1 MHIQIVA
8 YKSAL
13 YDEMTD
19 RREDWLRKP
28 IGLTRADFRIQE
40 EEKEIHIAAID
51 AGRVVGVLVLQPQK
65 DQSVKMRQVAVDPKR
80 RGQGI
85 GRALLL
91 FAEAHAKK
99 GGFLVMTCHARETA
113 VSFYEKHGYQTVSH
127 PFEEVGL
134 PHVRMEKRLSDPFL

>member
-1 MHIQIVA
+1 
-8 YKSAL
+8 
-13 YDEMTD
+13 
-19 RREDWLRKP
+19 
-28 IGLTRADFRIQE
+28 
-40 EEKEIHIAAID
+40 
-51 AGRVVGVLVLQPQK
+51 
-65 DQSVKMRQVAVDPKR
+65 MRQVAVDPKR

-134 PHVRMEKRLSDPFL
+134 PHVRMEKRLSDPFVRQMPFAVKEPVCRQARVQIQRLAMALVRGYQGDLIHIGFKAVRTVGTVRIVCALVYRVTVKSSYC